1 MSDEATE
8 AMQALAAPGPEHERL
23 ESFVGVF
30 RAVVKLW
37 MGPGDPM
44 VSTGTMTNTLEL
56 GDRFLRQD
64 YKGDPGPGPFP
75 DFEGHGYWGFNK
87 ATQQYEGFW
96 IDTAST
102 LMQTEAGTVDD
113 AGKMWTML
121 GEMMHQPGETV
132 KKRTVITL
140 EDEDNHSMVTYFVK
154 GDEEFK
160 GMEIQYTRAE

>member
-1 MSDEATE
+1 
-8 AMQALAAPGPEHERL
+8 
-23 ESFVGVF
+23 
-30 RAVVKLW
+30 
-37 MGPGDPM
+37 
-44 VSTGTMTNTLEL
+44 MTNTLEL

-64 YKGDPGPGPFP
+64 YKGDPGPGSFP

-102 LMQTEAGTVDD
+102 LMQTEAGAVDD
-113 AGKMWTML
+113 SGKVWTMT
-121 GEMMHQPGETV
+121 GEMVHQPGEMV